1 MNRYSE
7 IKKIL
12 NTNPNV
18 GKLDTPYYK
27 NALYPEIPPNP
38 NDIYVITEW
47 GDRLDLLANQFYG
60 DASKWWIIATAN
72 ALGKGTLFT
81 PEDIILRIPPAADI
95 QKFIDSENKQR

>member
-1 MNRYSE
+1 MSRYATTKQ
-7 IKKIL
+7 IKGSDRKRKAETTIISA
-12 NTNPNV
+12 TPPTD
-18 GKLDTPYYK
+18 LDTYIEITS
-27 NALYPEIPPNP
+27 PE
-38 NDIYVITEW
+38 
-47 GDRLDLLANQFYG
+47 RLDQLANQFYG